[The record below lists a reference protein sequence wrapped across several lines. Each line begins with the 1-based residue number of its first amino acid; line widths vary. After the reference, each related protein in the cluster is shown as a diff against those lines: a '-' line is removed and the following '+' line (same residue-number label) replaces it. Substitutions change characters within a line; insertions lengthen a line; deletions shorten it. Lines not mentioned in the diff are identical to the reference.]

1 MRGKIGRLS
10 VLTTAF
16 AVIGVM
22 AAFASSA
29 SADTITCEVSGSIKL
44 SPGLSES
51 ATVQHIGITKHKGAL
66 LSNCTGATETTV
78 TGGNLHLV
86 GNTTEAVTC
95 AALKGSGAPTA
106 DQGIFKWQ
114 PKGEG
119 TENST
124 AALNFPLTE
133 MPVAIEGTVATEPG
147 HPFSEDK
154 ITGMVTQKYGSCG
167 SSGHGKG
174 GGKKANKGEF
184 SGSITIS

>member
-1 MRGKIGRLS
+1 MRINLGRVS
-10 VLTTAF
+10 VL
-16 AVIGVM
+16 AVLVSAVGLM
-22 AAFASSA
+22 AAFSASA
-29 SADTITCEVSGSIKL
+29 SADSITCEISGSIKL
-44 SPGLSES
+44 SPGLSET

-66 LSNCTGATETTV
+66 LSNCTGAMETTV

-106 DQGIFKWQ
+106 DEGIFKWQ
-114 PKGEG
+114 PKGES

-133 MPVAIEGTVATEPG
+133 MPVAIEGTVATEAG

-174 GGKKANKGEF
+174 GGKKANKGMF